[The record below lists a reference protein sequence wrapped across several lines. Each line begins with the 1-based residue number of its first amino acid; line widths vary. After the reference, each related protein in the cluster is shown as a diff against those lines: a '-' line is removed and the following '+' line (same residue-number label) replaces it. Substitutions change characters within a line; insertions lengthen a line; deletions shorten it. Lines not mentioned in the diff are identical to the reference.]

1 MRPQPL
7 IAVTDVEASSRWYQR
22 LLGCQSNHGGRAY
35 EQLVSHGQLVL
46 QLHSFDVEHHHGP
59 IGDRHDKPYGN
70 SVLLWFEVDDFE
82 AVVQRS
88 TEMGGILAGAPANNW
103 TRHFTGFVW
112 DEKALGGAPNGILP
126 ATKLRVLQKAAL
138 DSCDAL
144 DGVKDGLIEDPRKC
158 HMDLTKLQ
166 CTGGDAPDC
175 LTPAQRQ
182 AVQKIYAGPVSART
196 GEQIYPGYEPG
207 TEASPNGWSAWIIGP
222 IQAQFG
228 NSLFSQAVYENA
240 PWDWRTADLD
250 RDLAFANEKVGWILN
265 SYSPDLRSFRAH
277 GGKLIQYHGWG
288 DAAIAPRDSIA
299 YYNKV
304 EAFLKQFP
312 IRGAALRPE
321 CRSSTAC
328 SWSRV

>member
-1 MRPQPL
+1 
-7 IAVTDVEASSRWYQR
+7 
-22 LLGCQSNHGGRAY
+22 
-35 EQLVSHGQLVL
+35 
-46 QLHSFDVEHHHGP
+46 
-59 IGDRHDKPYGN
+59 
-70 SVLLWFEVDDFE
+70 
-82 AVVQRS
+82 
-88 TEMGGILAGAPANNW
+88 
-103 TRHFTGFVW
+103 
-112 DEKALGGAPNGILP
+112 
-126 ATKLRVLQKAAL
+126 LQKAAL

-158 HMDLTKLQ
+158 HIDLAKLQ
-166 CTGGDAPDC
+166 CTGGDVPDC

-182 AVQKIYAGPVSART
+182 AVQMIYGGPVSART

-207 TEASPNGWSAWIIGP
+207 TEANPGGWSAWIVGP
-222 IQAQFG
+222 MQAQFG

-312 IRGAALRPE
+312 DPRSRASTRVQDFYRLFMVPGMGHCGGGVGPNHFGNDDIQDAEHDLLLALDRWVMEGVAPDRIVATGERVSAERDNPKPVKFTRPLCPYPQVAHYQGAGDTNEAGHFACANEAVAGRP
-321 CRSSTAC
+321 
-328 SWSRV
+328 